1 MTRSPTDPA
10 RPTSSEAD
18 APDTPDTPT
27 RPGDAYVQSF
37 ARGLAVIRSF
47 DASRPAQ
54 TLTEVAAASGLTRAG
69 ARRILLTL
77 QALGY
82 VEDASKVDKT
92 KFPAYKPGAHCAT
105 CNFFQGKAADA
116 YAPCQI
122 FPGKAVAA
130 KGWCASHSP
139 KA

>member
-1 MTRSPTDPA
+1 MS
-10 RPTSSEAD
+10 SSENG
-18 APDTPDTPT
+18 
-27 RPGDAYVQSF
+27 RHSRREFVV
-37 ARGLAVIRSF
+37 LAGVTG
-47 DASRPAQ
+47 AAVLAGVRPAASLAQ
-54 TLTEVAAASGLTRAG
+54 GAAPPHLAESDPTAK
-69 ARRILLTL
+69 
-77 QALGY
+77 ALGY

-92 KFPAYKPGAHCAT
+92 KFPSYKAGAHCAT

-122 FPGKAVAA
+122 FPGKAVSG

>member
-1 MTRSPTDPA
+1 MSSTKDDRRDPSRRSFIA
-10 RPTSSEAD
+10 LAGVAGAAILAGVRPTL
-18 APDTPDTPT
+18 T
-27 RPGDAYVQSF
+27 Q
-37 ARGLAVIRSF
+37 
-47 DASRPAQ
+47 AQ
-54 TLTEVAAASGLTRAG
+54 AASLPHLPESDPTAK
-69 ARRILLTL
+69 
-77 QALGY
+77 ALGY

-92 KFPAYKPGAHCAT
+92 KFPSYKAGAHCAT
-105 CNFFQGKAADA
+105 CNFFQGKPTDA

>member
-1 MTRSPTDPA
+1 MSSSKTGRGDRS
-10 RPTSSEAD
+10 R
-18 APDTPDTPT
+18 
-27 RPGDAYVQSF
+27 
-37 ARGLAVIRSF
+37 RSF
-47 DASRPAQ
+47 IALAGVTGAAALVGIRPA
-54 TLTEVAAASGLTRAG
+54 LTFAQAG
-69 ARRILLTL
+69 AALPHLAESDPTAK
-77 QALGY
+77 ALGY

-105 CNFFQGKAADA
+105 CNFFQGKPSDE
-116 YAPCQI
+116 YGPCQI

>member
-1 MTRSPTDPA
+1 MSSSKTGRPDPSRRNFLA
-10 RPTSSEAD
+10 VASVTGAAVLAGVRPSLSFAAD
-18 APDTPDTPT
+18 AAAVPHVSESDPT
-27 RPGDAYVQSF
+27 AK
-37 ARGLAVIRSF
+37 
-47 DASRPAQ
+47 
-54 TLTEVAAASGLTRAG
+54 
-69 ARRILLTL
+69 
-77 QALGY
+77 ALGY

-92 KFPAYKPGAHCAT
+92 KFPAFKPGAHCAT

-122 FPGKAVAA
+122 FPGKAVAS

>member
-1 MTRSPTDPA
+1 MSSSKTGRREHSRRSFIALAGITGA
-10 RPTSSEAD
+10 AVLAGIRPEL
-18 APDTPDTPT
+18 
-27 RPGDAYVQSF
+27 
-37 ARGLAVIRSF
+37 GLA
-47 DASRPAQ
+47 Q
-54 TLTEVAAASGLTRAG
+54 AG
-69 ARRILLTL
+69 ELPHLSESDPTAK
-77 QALGY
+77 ALGY

-92 KFPAYKPGAHCAT
+92 KFPAYKPGARCAN
-105 CNFFQGKAADA
+105 CNFFQGKPTDA

>member
-1 MTRSPTDPA
+1 MSDSKSGSSSKTERSGRSRRNFMA
-10 RPTSSEAD
+10 LAGVSAAVLVGIRPTL
-18 APDTPDTPT
+18 
-27 RPGDAYVQSF
+27 SF
-37 ARGLAVIRSF
+37 AQGG
-47 DASRPAQ
+47 
-54 TLTEVAAASGLTRAG
+54 AAAPHLAESDPTAK
-69 ARRILLTL
+69 
-77 QALGY
+77 ALGY
-82 VEDASKVDKT
+82 VEDASKVDKS
-92 KFPAYKPGAHCAT
+92 KFPAFKPGAHCAT